1 MKRPFSPPAPVA
13 QITFSERLMK
23 ARLVLGFALAAA
35 VAFAPPAPAAN
46 GAVEVKIE
54 NYKFDPPEL
63 KVKAGTTVK
72 WVNNEKRA
80 SHSVIWLGPG
90 GFESERMFPGESY
103 QRKFDKPGTY
113 AYSCG
118 PHPEM
123 KATVVVTE

>member
-1 MKRPFSPPAPVA
+1 
-13 QITFSERLMK
+13 MK
-23 ARLVLGFALAAA
+23 AGLVLGFTLAAA

-46 GAVEVKIE
+46 GTVEVKIE

>member
-1 MKRPFSPPAPVA
+1 
-13 QITFSERLMK
+13 MK
-23 ARLVLGFALAAA
+23 AGLVLGLALAVA

-46 GAVEVKIE
+46 GVAEVRIE

-63 KVKAGTTVK
+63 KVKVGTTVK

-90 GFESERMFPGESY
+90 GFESERMFPGESV
-103 QRKFDKPGTY
+103 QRKFDQPGTY

>member
-1 MKRPFSPPAPVA
+1 MNWSFSPRARVA
-13 QITFSERLMK
+13 QITFSERRMR
-23 ARLVLGFALAAA
+23 AGMVLGFALAAA
-35 VAFAPPAPAAN
+35 VAFAPPAAAAN
-46 GAVEVKIE
+46 GVAEVKIE

-90 GFESERMFPGESY
+90 GFESDRMFPGESY

-113 AYSCG
+113 PYSCG

-123 KATVVVTE
+123 KGVVAVE